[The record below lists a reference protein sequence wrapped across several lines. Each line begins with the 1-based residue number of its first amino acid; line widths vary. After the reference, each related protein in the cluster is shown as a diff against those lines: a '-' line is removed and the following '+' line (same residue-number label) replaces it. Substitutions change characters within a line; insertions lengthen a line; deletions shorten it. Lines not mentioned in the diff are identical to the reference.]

1 MDKVCSMKEA
11 ISRYVH
17 DGNLIYIG
25 GWQGSVPYAAAHEII
40 RQEKKNMKLIAGAS
54 CEVGD
59 HLVAAGCI
67 NEVYISWIGND
78 ATKGSHA
85 IRRAWQEGIPQKLT
99 IHDFNN
105 MGIVGMLLGGYYNLP
120 FVPLMGMVGSDMIEH
135 NSIIR
140 FTYDPFSPDENIE
153 VPVVPSIQPDV
164 AILHVQRADG
174 NGNSHR
180 WGALSLD
187 QLAGMAAKKV
197 IITCEE
203 LVTSDLIRNDPNR
216 TMIPGMKVAAVV
228 HEPWGAHPSH
238 MPGFYEADWDYRLN
252 VSGEASKKFD
262 SHEAFLTEWVYE
274 LEDRKAYLEH
284 YVKLFGYERLEK
296 LRLKEPILS
305 ASVNYG
311 WR

>member
-1 MDKVCSMKEA
+1 MCKVQSMKEA
-11 ISRYVH
+11 ITQYVQ
-17 DGNLIYIG
+17 DGDLIYLG
-25 GWQGSVPYAAAHEII
+25 GWQGNVPYAAAHEII
-40 RQEKKNMKLIAGAS
+40 RQNKKNLKLIAGAS

-59 HLVAAGCI
+59 HLIAAGCV

-85 IRRAWQEGIPQKLT
+85 IRRAWQQGIPHRLT

-105 MGIVGMLLGGYYNLP
+105 MGIIAMLLAGYYNLP
-120 FVPLMGMVGSDMIEH
+120 FVPVKGMVGTDLIKY

-140 FTYDPFSPDENIE
+140 YTRDPFSNEDL
-153 VPVVPSIQPDV
+153 PVVPAMRPDV
-164 AILHVQRADG
+164 AILHVQRADE
-174 NGNSHR
+174 NGNCHR

-203 LVTSDLIRNDPNR
+203 LVTSDLIRHDPNR
-216 TMIPGMKVAAVV
+216 TMIPGIKVSAVV

-238 MPGFYEADWDYRLN
+238 MPGFYEADWEFRIN
-252 VSGEASKKFD
+252 VSGKASREVET
-262 SHEAFLTEWVYE
+262 HEAYLREWVYGV
-274 LEDRKAYLEH
+274 EDRKAYLEH
-284 YVKLFGYERLEK
+284 YVQRFGYEKLEK
-296 LRLKEPILS
+296 LRLKEPLLS
-305 ASVNYG
+305 GSVNYG